1 MRALYLFLDRT
12 TGVGRPRHAAD
23 EPLTPIPSGAFATWL
38 AARPASQ
45 RVHAGQRVHASP
57 RVHAGA
63 SRPNDGARSTG
74 RSAIGQGAEQ
84 AAGPS
89 ALPAAS
95 RP

>member
-23 EPLTPIPSGAFATWL
+23 EPSTPIRSGAFAAWL
-38 AARPASQ
+38 AQRPSSQ
-45 RVHAGQRVHASP
+45 RVPAGQRVH
-57 RVHAGA
+57 VGA
-63 SRPNDGARSTG
+63 SRPSDSARAADRDAT
-74 RSAIGQGAEQ
+74 GQGAEQ

-89 ALPAAS
+89 SLPAAS

>member
-23 EPLTPIPSGAFATWL
+23 EPLSPIRSGAFAAWL
-38 AARPASQ
+38 AARPS
-45 RVHAGQRVHASP
+45 GQRVHADQ

-63 SRPNDGARSTG
+63 SRPNEGARATSPGAT
-74 RSAIGQGAEQ
+74 GQGAEQ

-89 ALPAAS
+89 SLPAAS